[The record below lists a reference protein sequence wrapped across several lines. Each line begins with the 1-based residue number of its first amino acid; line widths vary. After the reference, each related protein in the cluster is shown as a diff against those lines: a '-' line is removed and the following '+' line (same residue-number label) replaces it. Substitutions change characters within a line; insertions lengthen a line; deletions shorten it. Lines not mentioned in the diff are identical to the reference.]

1 MRRILLSRQWCRPL
15 KFEMTKKYNH
25 AWMHVDTIGYYSFPC
40 APLSQSTTQPWAPLT
55 VIGLAQAWALQ
66 EGNTLRAL
74 GTYVITRCSRT
85 TVGRQGHD
93 VMAGYGSIIYYIIN
107 YLWIVKYSS
116 IDRYMDQVNY
126 GLMMGIFLFEHF
138 LASLFLVA
146 RFGVTYTV
154 LELAVVSFLRPFTFV

>member
-1 MRRILLSRQWCRPL
+1 
-15 KFEMTKKYNH
+15 
-25 AWMHVDTIGYYSFPC
+25 
-40 APLSQSTTQPWAPLT
+40 
-55 VIGLAQAWALQ
+55 
-66 EGNTLRAL
+66 
-74 GTYVITRCSRT
+74 
-85 TVGRQGHD
+85 
-93 VMAGYGSIIYYIIN
+93 MAGYGSIIYYIIN